1 MQTNVDMNALVEAF
15 GDAVVVCDAHGLITL
30 WNPAAAQMFGFSEQE
45 ALGKTLDLIIPE
57 RLRKRHNE
65 GYEHSMAT
73 GTTRYGHDL
82 LRVPAINSFG
92 APMSIAFTVAMLKAS
107 DGSVTGVAAV
117 IRDETVRFSEERAL
131 KKRISELEA
140 LIPAASLP
148 VSSKP

>member
-1 MQTNVDMNALVEAF
+1 MQATIDLNVLLQAI
-15 GDAVVVCDAHGLITL
+15 GDAVVVCDAQGLITL
-30 WNPAAAQMFGFSEQE
+30 WNPAAVQMFGFSEEE

-57 RLRKRHNE
+57 RLRQRHNE

-73 GTTRYGHDL
+73 GTTRYGRDL

-92 APMSIAFTVAMLKAS
+92 VPMSIAFTVAMLKAA
-107 DGSVTGVAAV
+107 DGTVTGVAAV